1 MALHLS
7 WTSVIVGCISAS
19 LAGIFN
25 NSDLYPRLWKES
37 SANKETTGNQF
48 QSHGSP
54 GERKQRPF
62 CLDGERIF
70 KSFVITCIGA
80 SSISDA
86 YPPLWKESPGEFS
99 DYKVENGKYV
109 INVWHY
115 LERMGTYKI
124 LLNKTAKYFEKFAPE
139 NEQNILWGLPVH
151 HGWQYY
157 TGRLADPTQRTGCGH
172 ESGDHLCISV
182 DSWWADFN
190 YYLSAMPFLAAIDSG
205 IMGISSDNVTFLPPS
220 KDQMS
225 FCYNV
230 SSCHS
235 SFPEAM
241 KKWNEFYQHVKSCS
255 DNLDDLL
262 KYLWAA
268 HVSSL
273 KIAHKNFHDRLKYYS
288 KQEADFERSWA
299 LFVDY
304 LAPPRF
310 PTTLTRMYEF
320 QKGLPTRMLASGD
333 IAPFIKDFTGFQ
345 NTVLLALNFI
355 RKVHEYTGTL
365 SFTVWKTL
373 MKVKV
378 ARKLFLEI
386 LEFILHFF
394 N

>member
-86 YPPLWKESPGEFS
+86 YPPLWKESP
-99 DYKVENGKYV
+99 
-109 INVWHY
+109 
-115 LERMGTYKI
+115 
-124 LLNKTAKYFEKFAPE
+124 
-139 NEQNILWGLPVH
+139 
-151 HGWQYY
+151 
-157 TGRLADPTQRTGCGH
+157 GRLADPTQRTGCGH

-355 RKVHEYTGTL
+355 RKVHEYTGTIVIITGPPKLPRTSSHLKIPIRSHLQISFVVRSIQSL
-365 SFTVWKTL
+365 SRESAS
-373 MKVKV
+373 VKV
-378 ARKLFLEI
+378 ASCSAQWL
-386 LEFILHFF
+386 
-394 N
+394 

>member
-37 SANKETTGNQF
+37 S
-48 QSHGSP
+48 
-54 GERKQRPF
+54 
-62 CLDGERIF
+62 
-70 KSFVITCIGA
+70 GA

-86 YPPLWKESPGEFS
+86 YPPLWKESP
-99 DYKVENGKYV
+99 
-109 INVWHY
+109 
-115 LERMGTYKI
+115 
-124 LLNKTAKYFEKFAPE
+124 
-139 NEQNILWGLPVH
+139 
-151 HGWQYY
+151 
-157 TGRLADPTQRTGCGH
+157 GRLADPTQRTGCGH

>member
-182 DSWWADFN
+182 DSWWA
-190 YYLSAMPFLAAIDSG
+190 G
-205 IMGISSDNVTFLPPS
+205 
-220 KDQMS
+220 
-225 FCYNV
+225 
-230 SSCHS
+230 
-235 SFPEAM
+235 
-241 KKWNEFYQHVKSCS
+241 EFDHVKSCS

-355 RKVHEYTGTL
+355 RKVHEYTGTIVIITGPPKLPRTSSHLKIPIRSHLQISFVVRSIQSL
-365 SFTVWKTL
+365 SRESAS
-373 MKVKV
+373 VKV
-378 ARKLFLEI
+378 ASCSAQWL
-386 LEFILHFF
+386 
-394 N
+394 

>member
-37 SANKETTGNQF
+37 S
-48 QSHGSP
+48 
-54 GERKQRPF
+54 
-62 CLDGERIF
+62 
-70 KSFVITCIGA
+70 GA

-273 KIAHKNFHDRLKYYS
+273 KIAHKNFHDR
-288 KQEADFERSWA
+288 KQFGWHFWNSRVKISLNLLLNKSNKNA
-299 LFVDY
+299 VKNG
-304 LAPPRF
+304 
-310 PTTLTRMYEF
+310 
-320 QKGLPTRMLASGD
+320 QNQH
-333 IAPFIKDFTGFQ
+333 FQ
-345 NTVLLALNFI
+345 NYWNSPMACNI
-355 RKVHEYTGTL
+355 
-365 SFTVWKTL
+365 
-373 MKVKV
+373 
-378 ARKLFLEI
+378 
-386 LEFILHFF
+386 
-394 N
+394 

>member
-86 YPPLWKESPGEFS
+86 YPPLWKESPG
-99 DYKVENGKYV
+99 
-109 INVWHY
+109 
-115 LERMGTYKI
+115 
-124 LLNKTAKYFEKFAPE
+124 
-139 NEQNILWGLPVH
+139 
-151 HGWQYY
+151 
-157 TGRLADPTQRTGCGH
+157 RLADPTQRTGCGH

-182 DSWWADFN
+182 DSWWA
-190 YYLSAMPFLAAIDSG
+190 G
-205 IMGISSDNVTFLPPS
+205 
-220 KDQMS
+220 
-225 FCYNV
+225 
-230 SSCHS
+230 
-235 SFPEAM
+235 
-241 KKWNEFYQHVKSCS
+241 EFDHVKSCS

-355 RKVHEYTGTL
+355 RKVHEYTGTIVIITGPPKLPRTSSHLKIPIRSHLQISFVVRSIQSL
-365 SFTVWKTL
+365 SRESAS
-373 MKVKV
+373 VKV
-378 ARKLFLEI
+378 ASCSAQWL
-386 LEFILHFF
+386 
-394 N
+394 